1 MNETVTDIYS
11 YNFIFKV
18 LVFARHQAEPLLFNC
33 QEHWWGFLSSRKS
46 LVFREYKYL
55 YVISAD
61 SPLVFAFRNFLEKV
75 SFLELLSHDCMYT
88 IRINFQVTQSS
99 SSDGQPIFH
108 GRNLLIFTLVS
119 SEFEQFSFLKY
130 FCLITKQQITWFI
143 VWELIWQ
150 WEKTQIYHEKC
161 ISRDKFW
168 LIVKAEKCT
177 AS

>member
-1 MNETVTDIYS
+1 MNETVTDIYF

-33 QEHWWGFLSSRKS
+33 QELWWDFLSSTKS
-46 LVFREYKYL
+46 LVFGSINTFML
-55 YVISAD
+55 YQQILRLF
-61 SPLVFAFRNFLEKV
+61 SPFGNFLKKYRSE
-75 SFLELLSHDCMYT
+75 T
-88 IRINFQVTQSS
+88 IISWLHVHHKNKL
-99 SSDGQPIFH
+99 SSDTIFIIRRRIFH
-108 GRNLLIFTLVS
+108 GRNLLIFTSVS

-150 WEKTQIYHEKC
+150 WEKTQIYQEKC
-161 ISRDKFW
+161 ILRDKFW

>member
-1 MNETVTDIYS
+1 MNETVTDIYF

-33 QEHWWGFLSSRKS
+33 QELWWDFLSSTKS
-46 LVFREYKYL
+46 LVFGSINTFML
-55 YVISAD
+55 YQQILRLF
-61 SPLVFAFRNFLEKV
+61 SPFGNFLKII
-75 SFLELLSHDCMYT
+75 SFLKLLSHGCMYT

-99 SSDGQPIFH
+99 SSDGGFFMVVI
-108 GRNLLIFTLVS
+108 
-119 SEFEQFSFLKY
+119 FSFLPQCLQNLNN
-130 FCLITKQQITWFI
+130 FHFWNICLITKQQITWFI

-150 WEKTQIYHEKC
+150 WEKTQIYQEKC
-161 ISRDKFW
+161 ILRDKFW

>member
-1 MNETVTDIYS
+1 MQGTKPNHCSSTVKSTDEAFCHLRKAWFFGSINTFMLYQQ
-11 YNFIFKV
+11 I
-18 LVFARHQAEPLLFNC
+18 LRLF
-33 QEHWWGFLSSRKS
+33 S
-46 LVFREYKYL
+46 LFG
-55 YVISAD
+55 
-61 SPLVFAFRNFLEKV
+61 NFLEKV

-99 SSDGQPIFH
+99 SSDGRPIFH
-108 GRNLLIFTLVS
+108 GRNLLIFTSVS

-150 WEKTQIYHEKC
+150 WGKTQIYQEKC